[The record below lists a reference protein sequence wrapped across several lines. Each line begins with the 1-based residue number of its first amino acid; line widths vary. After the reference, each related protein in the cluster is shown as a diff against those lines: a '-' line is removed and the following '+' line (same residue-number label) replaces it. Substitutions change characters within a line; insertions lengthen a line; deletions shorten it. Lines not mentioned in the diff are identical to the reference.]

1 MFTKERVMII
11 KKDFTLQNYTHTYI
25 NSKYSWLLSQEIFL
39 GWLFSQ
45 EKDNILVEISNCLCI
60 YLILINYPN
69 FISFTDFFPP
79 TDHSF
84 LTFPPSIITSA
95 AVAASR
101 LRLHLCPSWTPLLIK
116 VTSYTWEQ
124 IAPCVNI
131 MLRYEK
137 LNLLPVS
144 DVKCV

>member
-45 EKDNILVEISNCLCI
+45 EKDNILVEISTCLCI

-69 FISFTDFFPP
+69 LISFTDFSP
-79 TDHSF
+79 DRSF
-84 LTFPPSIITSA
+84 VLDFSSIHNNICSSGCITPASSPLPFLDTTINQGYILYMGTNCTLCEHHVEVWEVEF
-95 AVAASR
+95 VAG
-101 LRLHLCPSWTPLLIK
+101 LRC
-116 VTSYTWEQ
+116 
-124 IAPCVNI
+124 
-131 MLRYEK
+131 
-137 LNLLPVS
+137 
-144 DVKCV
+144 

>member
-1 MFTKERVMII
+1 MFTKERVMIT

-39 GWLFSQ
+39 GQLFSQ
-45 EKDNILVEISNCLCI
+45 EKDNILVEISTCLCI
-60 YLILINYPN
+60 YLILISKFY
-69 FISFTDFFPP
+69 FFYWFFPL
-79 TDHSF
+79 TDHTF
-84 LTFPPSIITSA
+84 LNFPPSIITSA